1 MDRSKTNPLSI
12 RTGVRKKVPAVALAA
27 PGHSRL
33 GDEDGFS
40 CQWAWHS
47 VVLLDTLRRP

>member
-1 MDRSKTNPLSI
+1 MRVFFSVQEVHNGQKTNPLSI
-12 RTGVRKKVPAVALAA
+12 RTRVRKKVPAVALAA

-40 CQWAWHS
+40 CQ
-47 VVLLDTLRRP
+47 